1 MISGAGSWVTTPL
14 PRSKYGSVLDPWMLM
29 NHKLVHWTWMGIHH
43 MGAVVTSY
51 GSQAYIKCHAF
62 GEWKSQSSM
71 DDGKDWRKV
80 EMIQG

>member
-1 MISGAGSWVTTPL
+1 
-14 PRSKYGSVLDPWMLM
+14 
-29 NHKLVHWTWMGIHH
+29 